1 MLKVFQ
7 RSIRV
12 AAMAAAIGAMALPA
26 LADTL
31 VLKNGNRV
39 SGYYEGGT
47 SRVIRF
53 RTDTGVQEYDL
64 LTVDQI
70 QFGGDVVSSTP
81 RLEEPPAVT
90 RTEPAVTRADSTSS
104 SSTGTPRLQTREE
117 SSQPPV
123 AANAANTAWTVPAG
137 STLVVRINSALD
149 SERSEI
155 GETFNASL
163 VEPLVVQGIEVAP
176 VGSQVRGRIA
186 QVNEAGRVR
195 GAAELRLEL
204 DRITVN
210 GVPYALATNE
220 YQEVAESRGGESARR
235 IGIGAGLGAAI
246 GAIAGGAQGAAIG
259 AGIGGG
265 TAGAVQVLT
274 RGERINIPAETL
286 LGFSLSEPLVIAG
299 R

>member
-1 MLKVFQ
+1 MLKVLKASV
-7 RSIRV
+7 R
-12 AAMAAAIGAMALPA
+12 AAALAAAIGAMALPA

-31 VLKNGNRV
+31 ILKNGNRV

-53 RTDTGVQEYDL
+53 RTDAGIQEYDL

-81 RLEEPPAVT
+81 RLVEPP
-90 RTEPAVTRADSTSS
+90 PVTRADSTSS
-104 SSTGTPRLQTREE
+104 SSSSTATPRLQTREE

-149 SERSEI
+149 SERSQI

-286 LGFSLSEPLVIAG
+286 LGFTLSEPLVVAG

>member
-1 MLKVFQ
+1 
-7 RSIRV
+7 
-12 AAMAAAIGAMALPA
+12 
-26 LADTL
+26 
-31 VLKNGNRV
+31 
-39 SGYYEGGT
+39 
-47 SRVIRF
+47 
-53 RTDTGVQEYDL
+53 

-81 RLEEPPAVT
+81 RLEEPPV
-90 RTEPAVTRADSTSS
+90 VTRADSTN
-104 SSTGTPRLQTREE
+104 TTPRLETREE

-123 AANAANTAWTVPAG
+123 AANAANTAWTVPPG

-149 SERSEI
+149 SERSQI

-195 GAAELRLEL
+195 GAAELRLQL

-210 GVPYALATNE
+210 GVPYSLATNE
-220 YQEVAESRGGESARR
+220 YQEVAESRGGETARR
-235 IGIGAGLGAAI
+235 VGIGAGLGAAI

-286 LGFSLSEPLVIAG
+286 LGFTLSEPLVIAG